1 MTEKFELLAARSRR
15 RQGSL
20 GVTRRFAATRLL
32 QPRARAGGTLPALAA
47 VLQRDGKL
55 QKSRCR
61 LVWKN
66 W

>member
-32 QPRARAGGTLPALAA
+32 QPRARAGGTCQHWRPFYSAMASSKKVDA
-47 VLQRDGKL
+47 G
-55 QKSRCR
+55 
-61 LVWKN
+61 
-66 W
+66 